1 MNTRI
6 KIAALLMVVLPTLAA
21 TAWVRAFDLNL
32 RGLNVGKVL
41 DIAEKGVQATAEV
54 PVEREIAIGRGMAAG
69 LLGATPLVRDRN
81 LQLYVNRVGR
91 WIASQT
97 ERPNLPWDFGVLNT
111 DSVNAFAAPGGFVFV
126 TAGLLHTAHSE
137 SELAGV
143 LAHEIGHV
151 LRRHHLEAIRKQAMA
166 GLATDLLSTVAANQH
181 VDLSPF
187 IRSGMQL
194 YARGLD
200 RDDEF
205 EADRIGVVLATRA
218 GYEPY
223 GLPRVLLTLNGMNPN
238 DAKLSLLNSTHP
250 PTRDRLSKL
259 DQLMRGRFET
269 FGHQPQLPQR
279 YAEYCAGLYR

>member
-1 MNTRI
+1 M
-6 KIAALLMVVLPTLAA
+6 KIRCRKSVLLITLPALVVS
-21 TAWVRAFDLNL
+21 AWVWAFDLNL
-32 RGLNVGKVL
+32 HNLDLGTVV
-41 DIAEKGVQATAEV
+41 DIAEKGTQATTTIPE
-54 PVEREIAIGRGMAAG
+54 EREIEIGRGMAAG
-69 LLGATPLVRDRN
+69 LLGATPLVHDRD

-111 DSVNAFAAPGGFVFV
+111 DTVNAFAAPGGFVFV
-126 TAGLLHTAHSE
+126 TSGLLRTAHSE

-166 GLATDLLSTVAANQH
+166 GLATDLLSTVAANKH

-200 RDDEF
+200 RDDEL

-223 GLPRVLLTLNGMNPN
+223 GLPRVLLTLNAMNPN
-238 DAKLSLLNSTHP
+238 DANLSLLNSTHP
-250 PTRDRLSKL
+250 PTRDRLAQL
-259 DQLMRGRFET
+259 DQLMRGKFET
-269 FGHQPQLPQR
+269 FSRQPQLPQR
-279 YAEYCAGLYR
+279 YAEYCARLYR